1 MRNSARV
8 AALAALVAL
17 TLSCGSS
24 DPVPF
29 VVTTG
34 DEVQLAGDLYLP
46 AGEGPFPT
54 VLIRTPYGKASKR
67 GYAEGFVEASYA
79 VVVQDTRGK
88 NASGGEFDI
97 LAEAGDGHE
106 TVARIAEQPW
116 SDGSVGLFGASYL
129 GYAALAAARE
139 GHPAVKAVFAMSG
152 IVGSHQVLRTG
163 GAFHQGFALPW
174 ALAFDG
180 DGQTDISSVNLPR
193 LFAAR
198 PLSGA
203 LAEAGLPTR
212 LWGIF
217 TGEPAYT
224 GMHLASDVRGVAE
237 VQVPVLLLSGWNDF
251 LVEHSFTLYERI
263 EASPWHREQGAL
275 RLIMGPWKH
284 DQYQNG
290 GTRVGDV
297 DYGPFANMDGPGV
310 TAMAIR
316 WFDRW
321 LKGADN
327 GSNEDSDVRFFVEGR
342 NRWAT
347 ADAWPPAGV
356 QATSYFLGSD
366 AGANGLA
373 GDGFLAMEPGAGGEA
388 DAFVFD
394 PADPVPTTGGANF
407 HWYEETLGP
416 RDQRAVEERDDVLVY
431 TADVIDPALTIAGPV
446 RLRLFVTSEG
456 PDTDFTA
463 KLVDVFPDGSA
474 RNVVDG
480 IIRTRYRRSLAE
492 PSLLKPGVVTELEI
506 ELGNIAYEFGEG
518 HRIRLEV
525 SSSNYPKFNLN
536 PNTGAEPE
544 QATEFVAVEQVVH
557 HSDVHPSALILPI
570 AGDLRYEPPPDQFMS
585 LLAAVQDG
593 DPETV
598 RSLVEAGVEIDGRD
612 ERGLTP
618 LMWAVKLEDRDEM
631 VQVLSELGADVDLAS
646 DNGNTALAM
655 AAGAGNLSGV
665 ESLLEAGADADHQN
679 ERGTTALIYA
689 AYRGHSDVVEQLL
702 AHGADPA
709 IQNSQGNSALLLAAA
724 AGRLEAVRALLA
736 AGADPDVATDHG
748 TTPLLWAAQEGRSD
762 VVGALVDAG
771 ASVNAQDADGDTGLI
786 VAARGGHG
794 EVVEVLL
801 AAGAD
806 QTLVNESDETALSAA
821 ETGGGPEVFELLR

>member
-1 MRNSARV
+1 
-8 AALAALVAL
+8 
-17 TLSCGSS
+17 
-24 DPVPF
+24 

-34 DEVQLAGDLYLP
+34 DGVHLAGDLYLP
-46 AGEGPFPT
+46 TGGGPFPT

-67 GYAEGFVEASYA
+67 GYAEDFVEAGYA

-88 NASGGEFDI
+88 NESEGEFDI

-106 TVARIAEQPW
+106 TVARISQQAW

-152 IVGSHQVLRTG
+152 IVGSHQILRPG

-180 DGQTDISSVNLPR
+180 DGQTDISGVNFPR

-212 LWGIF
+212 LWGVF
-217 TGEPAYT
+217 TGEPAYAGT
-224 GMHLASDVRGVAE
+224 HVASDVGDVAE

-251 LVEHSFTLYERI
+251 LGEHSFTLYERI
-263 EASPWHREQGAL
+263 DANPWHREQGAL

-297 DYGPFANMDGPGV
+297 DYGPFANMDGPV
-310 TAMAIR
+310 TAALAVR

-321 LKGADN
+321 LKQADN
-327 GSNEDSDVRFFVEGR
+327 GAREDPKVRFFVEGR

-356 QATSYFLGSD
+356 QPTSYYLGSHT
-366 AGANGLA
+366 GANSLS
-373 GDGFLAMEPGAGGEA
+373 GDGFLAAEAGSGRET
-388 DAFVFD
+388 DTYLFN

-416 RDQRAVEERDDVLVY
+416 RDQREVEKRDDVLVY
-431 TADVIDPALTIAGPV
+431 TTGALDSQLTIAGPV
-446 RLRLFVTSEG
+446 RARLFVTSEG
-456 PDTDFTA
+456 SDTDFTA
-463 KLVDVFPDGSA
+463 KLVDVHPEGSA

-480 IIRTRYRRSLAE
+480 ILRARYRHSMAE
-492 PSLLKPGVVTELEI
+492 PARLEPGAVTELEI
-506 ELGNIAYEFGEG
+506 DLGNAAHVFGAG

-544 QATEFVAVEQVVH
+544 QSTEFVAVEQVVH
-557 HSDVHPSALILPI
+557 HSSAHPSALILPV
-570 AGDLRYEPPPDQFMS
+570 AGDLRYEAPQDRFME

-593 DPETV
+593 DREAV
-598 RSLVEAGVEIDGRD
+598 RSLVEAGVDVDGRD

-618 LMWAVKLEDRDEM
+618 LMWAVKLDDRDDM
-631 VQVLSELGADVDLAS
+631 VRVLSELGADVDLAS
-646 DNGNTALAM
+646 DDGNAALAM
-655 AAGAGNLSGV
+655 AAGAGNLAGV
-665 ESLLEAGADADHQN
+665 ASLLAAGADADHPN

-689 AYRGHSDVVEQLL
+689 AHRGHTEVVDVLI
-702 AHGADPA
+702 ANGADPA
-709 IQNSQGNSALLLAAA
+709 IRNAGGNSALLVAAA
-724 AGRLEAVRALLA
+724 AGRLGPVEVLLSHGA
-736 AGADPDVATDHG
+736 APDVSTEHG
-748 TTPLLWAAQEGRSD
+748 TTPLLWASQEGHAD
-762 VVGALVDAG
+762 VVRVLIEAG
-771 ASVNAQDADGDTGLI
+771 ASVDAQDKDGDTGLI
-786 VAARGGHG
+786 LAAKYGHEG
-794 EVVEVLL
+794 VVELLL

-806 QTLVNESDETALSAA
+806 RALVNTSGETALSAA
-821 ETGGGPEVFELLR
+821 GSAGGSGVVEQLQ

>member
-1 MRNSARV
+1 MRNTARI
-8 AALAALVAL
+8 AALAALLAL

-24 DPVPF
+24 DPDPF

-34 DEVQLAGDLYLP
+34 DGVRLAGDLYLP
-46 AGEGPFPT
+46 SGDGPFST
-54 VLIRTPYGKASKR
+54 VLIRTPYGKATKR
-67 GYAEGFVEASYA
+67 GYAEDFVEAGYA

-88 NASGGEFDI
+88 NDSGGEFDI
-97 LAEAGDGHE
+97 VAEADDGHE
-106 TVARIAEQPW
+106 TVARISEQTW

-152 IVGSHQVLRTG
+152 IVGSHQILRPG

-180 DGQTDISSVNLPR
+180 DGQTDISGVNLPR
-193 LFAAR
+193 LFGAR

-217 TGEPAYT
+217 TSDPEYESV
-224 GMHLASDVRGVAE
+224 HQESDVGDFAD
-237 VQVPVLLLSGWNDF
+237 VQVPILLLSGWNDF
-251 LVEHSFTLYERI
+251 LGEHSFTLYERI
-263 EASPWHREQGAL
+263 DANPWHRKQGAL

-310 TAMAIR
+310 TALAIR

-321 LKGADN
+321 LKGDEN
-327 GSNEDSDVRFFVEGR
+327 GASEDPKVRVFVEGR

-356 QATSYFLGSD
+356 QPTSYYLGSHT
-366 AGANGLA
+366 GANSLS
-373 GDGFLAMEPGAGGEA
+373 GDGFLAEEPGSGRKT
-388 DAFVFD
+388 DTFLFD

-407 HWYEETLGP
+407 HWFEETLGP
-416 RDQRAVEERDDVLVY
+416 RDQREVEKRDDVLVY
-431 TADVIDPALTIAGPV
+431 TTDALDSQLTIAGPV
-446 RLRLFVTSEG
+446 RARLFVSSEG
-456 PDTDFTA
+456 SDTDFTA
-463 KLVDVFPDGSA
+463 KLVDVHPDGSA

-480 IIRTRYRRSLAE
+480 ILRARYRHSMAE
-492 PSLLKPGVVTELEI
+492 PAPLEPGAVTELAVD
-506 ELGNIAYEFGEG
+506 LGNAAHVFGAG
-518 HRIRLEV
+518 HRVRLEV

-557 HSDVHPSALILPI
+557 HSDAHPSALILPV
-570 AGDLRYEPPPDQFMS
+570 AGDLRYEPPQNRFME

-593 DPETV
+593 DGESV
-598 RSLVEAGVEIDGRD
+598 RSLVDAGVDVDGRD

-618 LMWAVKLEDRDEM
+618 LMWAVKLDDRDDM
-631 VQVLSELGADVDLAS
+631 VQVLSDLGAGLDLAS
-646 DNGNTALAM
+646 DDGNTALAM
-655 AAGAGNLSGV
+655 AAGAGNLAGV
-665 ESLLEAGADADHQN
+665 ESLLAAGADADHQN

-689 AYRGHSDVVEQLL
+689 ANLGHTEVVDALL
-702 AHGADPA
+702 ASGADPA
-709 IQNSQGNSALLLAAA
+709 IRNAGGNTALLAAAA
-724 AGRLEAVRALLA
+724 AGRLDAVRVLLA
-736 AGADPDVATDHG
+736 HGAAPDVSTEHG
-748 TTPLLWAAQEGRSD
+748 TTPLLWASQEGFAD
-762 VVGALVDAG
+762 VVRVLVEAG
-771 ASVNAQDADGDTGLI
+771 ASVDAQDGDGDTGLI
-786 VAARGGHG
+786 VAAKYGH
-794 EVVEVLL
+794 EDVVDVLL
-801 AAGAD
+801 TAGAD
-806 QTLVNESDETALSAA
+806 RTLVNSSGETALSAA
-821 ETGGGPEVFELLR
+821 ESAGGSGVVERLR